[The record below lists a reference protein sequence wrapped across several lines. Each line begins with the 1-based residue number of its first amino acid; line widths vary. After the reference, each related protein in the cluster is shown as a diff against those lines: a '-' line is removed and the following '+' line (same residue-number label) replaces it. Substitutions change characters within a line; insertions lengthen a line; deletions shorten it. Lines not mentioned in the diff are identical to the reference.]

1 MAFQKKIPSDSAE
14 GEESC
19 GGGFGNAGDAPVPV
33 PLCLALSVL
42 PEQSRV
48 TRS

>member
-19 GGGFGNAGDAPVPV
+19 GGGFGNAGDAPVPI
-33 PLCLALSVL
+33 PLALSVL

-48 TRS
+48 TQS